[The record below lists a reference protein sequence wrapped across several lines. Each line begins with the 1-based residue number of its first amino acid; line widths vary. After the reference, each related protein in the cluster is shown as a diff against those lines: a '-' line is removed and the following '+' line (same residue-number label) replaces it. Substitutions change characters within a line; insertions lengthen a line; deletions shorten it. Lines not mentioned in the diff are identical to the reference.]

1 MSPLVPALVFGN
13 FSGIGADCEGIWIF
27 FSNLGC
33 FDVVMLAKDNTKACQ
48 NCINL
53 PAKYNVDKQ

>member
-1 MSPLVPALVFGN
+1 MALELIVKGY
-13 FSGIGADCEGIWIF
+13 GF